1 MKVSLKG
8 RNFNGCWTCRNRK
21 VKCDLRKPLCL
32 RCERAN
38 LECEGY
44 SVRLSWA
51 PPLAV
56 SEADSA
62 LIPLEVFGSHK
73 ETDSFQRRSIE
84 FTKFGKE
91 LTYLTFAELTG
102 KLDKLESA
110 ILKQKLYD
118 YRVGPFSVYK
128 LNNASTRAKRKS
140 EKEDNKSS
148 VKKRLNDGSSRD
160 VHERLKLSKIE
171 SSFVHEDLIEYAK
184 LNIFALKGPEY
195 ELDEQNMLHILY
207 PKFFPNIDS
216 APWYASGE
224 KTSLLFKYDNGQ
236 LVYTPLCKKLI
247 NNFPSI
253 NLTFVKIN
261 YKYNLWNTT
270 VLPVINL
277 IIGEMICSNANL
289 RFEATERND
298 EATDI
303 GELKREIKSCILF
316 LVLSLSAFFQHSGM
330 KLEKT
335 SGKDDLSLTHHGR
348 QQKGERDM
356 ILSDN
361 EKEECFAISIE
372 LRKKVITLLNYH
384 LDEYDNHMIDD
395 SFEYDNMLLLCIILQ
410 LQIDSYFSIFENFE
424 LLHAIGEFILKE
436 RFSKHEVL
444 LNLSKYLIFTFKIMH
459 IFFESSHSINFF
471 NYSIEEEDEEN
482 YRDLKDNYD
491 LTTEND
497 NDDNRNKSYD
507 ISIFPKA
514 PVISQE
520 SDLADAHSESIRNA
534 ANSGSEAISST
545 ISGVPLVFSV
555 QFSQNKTKTSGTRS
569 TGVLNSALGN
579 VIFDEKHN
587 SSNNGEKPKDHKN
600 PVSSTSRD
608 TDKLTTDGRRI
619 ENIPTNTRLY
629 IPNIGFQP
637 LAYEEVVHQMC
648 GIPSTLLSLFF
659 RVIHLT
665 NHKKLFSQRG
675 VFPRNFPK
683 MCADIEDLVLN
694 WKLEDSWC
702 LYSEDAVRQH
712 EISDALSDTITPNAA
727 TEQPTS
733 YFKAIF
739 NNKASLSSS
748 NSAALHAP
756 RRMSSKKFLLS
767 FHECLYHLV
776 MVFRNSIIVYF
787 CQLIKED
794 PIHKYRHYITQALYH
809 LDVLSSLKG
818 GLKNSGINISLSFWP
833 VLVCGCDLESEEEQK
848 ALIQFWEKE
857 DFGVSNWWR
866 AKQILYEIWHRR
878 REGDSCLWMDMVR
891 EWDIVLSL

>member
-1 MKVSLKG
+1 MSLKG

-38 LECEGY
+38 LQCEGY
-44 SVRLSWA
+44 SIRLSWA

-56 SEADSA
+56 SKADGA
-62 LIPLEVFGSHK
+62 LIHLELYGSHK

-84 FTKFGKE
+84 FAKFGKE

-102 KLDKLESA
+102 KLDKLENT

-118 YRVGPFSVYK
+118 YRVGPFSVYR
-128 LNNASTRAKRKS
+128 LNIASPKTKRRP
-140 EKEDNKSS
+140 EGEDNSS
-148 VKKRLNDGSSRD
+148 NSKKRLNKGSLRD

-224 KTSLLFKYDNGQ
+224 KIGLLFKYDNGQ
-236 LVYTPLCKKLI
+236 LNYTPLCKKLV
-247 NNFPSI
+247 NNFPSVD
-253 NLTFVKIN
+253 LTFVKVN
-261 YKYNLWNTT
+261 YKHNLWNTT

-289 RFEATERND
+289 LFEATEKNYQ
-298 EATDI
+298 ATDI
-303 GELKREIKSCILF
+303 GELKRQIKACILF

-330 KLEKT
+330 KQEST
-335 SGKDDLSLTHHGR
+335 SGKEPLSLAQHGR
-348 QQKGERDM
+348 QQRGGFNETLR
-356 ILSDN
+356 SD

-410 LQIDSYFSIFENFE
+410 LQIDSYFSVFENFE

-436 RFSKHEVL
+436 RFGKHDAL
-444 LNLSKYLIFTFKIMH
+444 LNLSKYLICTFKIMH

-471 NYSIEEEDEEN
+471 NYSIEEEDEVN

-491 LTTEND
+491 LTAEND
-497 NDDNRNKSYD
+497 NDDNKNKNYD

-514 PVISQE
+514 PIIGQE

-534 ANSGSEAISST
+534 ANSDSEAISST

-555 QFSQNKTKTSGTRS
+555 QFSQNKAKTSGAPS
-569 TGVLNSALGN
+569 TGILNSASGN
-579 VIFDEKHN
+579 EVIDENHN
-587 SSNNGEKPKDHKN
+587 SANHAEKLEGYEG
-600 PVSSTSRD
+600 SLFSAIRD
-608 TDKLTTDGRRI
+608 TGKPTAYGRRI
-619 ENIPTNTRLY
+619 RNIRTKPRSY

-648 GIPSTLLSLFF
+648 GIPSTLLNLFY

-683 MCADIEDLVLN
+683 ICADIEDLVLN

-702 LYSEDAVRQH
+702 LYTEDAMIPP
-712 EISDALSDTITPNAA
+712 EIPEAGSNTTSPKAA
-727 TEQPTS
+727 MEQPTTH
-733 YFKAIF
+733 FKEIF
-739 NNKASLSSS
+739 NNKATFPSS
-748 NSAALHAP
+748 NSTALWPP
-756 RRMSSKKFLLS
+756 RHRRTKKFLLA

-776 MVFRNSIIVYF
+776 MIFRNSIIVYF

-794 PIHKYRHYITQALYH
+794 PVHKYRNYISQALYH
-809 LDVLSSLKG
+809 LDALLSLKS
-818 GLKNSGINISLSFWP
+818 GLRDSGINISLSFWP
-833 VLVCGCDLESEEEQK
+833 ILVCGCDLESEEEQK

-866 AKQILYEIWHRR
+866 AKQILYEVWHRR

>member
-1 MKVSLKG
+1 MSMKG

-38 LECEGY
+38 LQCEGY

-62 LIPLEVFGSHK
+62 LISLEIFDSHK

-91 LTYLTFAELTG
+91 STYLTFAELTG
-102 KLDKLESA
+102 KLDKLENA
-110 ILKQKLYD
+110 ISKQKLYD
-118 YRVGPFSVYK
+118 YKVGPFSVYK
-128 LNNASTRAKRKS
+128 LNNANTKAKRKS
-140 EKEDNKSS
+140 EKEDHQASA
-148 VKKRLNDGSSRD
+148 KKRLNDGSSRD

-184 LNIFALKGPEY
+184 LNIFALKGLEY

-224 KTSLLFKYDNGQ
+224 KTSLLFNYDSGQ
-236 LVYTPLCKKLI
+236 LIYTPLCKKLI
-247 NNFPSI
+247 NNIPSI
-253 NLTFVKIN
+253 DLTFVKIS
-261 YKYNLWNTT
+261 YKNNLWNTT
-270 VLPVINL
+270 VLPVINS
-277 IIGEMICSNANL
+277 IIGEIICSNTNL
-289 RFEATERND
+289 RFETTERND
-298 EATDI
+298 EVVDI
-303 GELKREIKSCILF
+303 EELKREIKACILF

-330 KLEKT
+330 KSEKT
-335 SGKDDLSLTHHGR
+335 SGKDDLSLTQPGR
-348 QQKGERDM
+348 QQGTK
-356 ILSDN
+356 SDKSLN
-361 EKEECFAISIE
+361 DYEKEECFAISIE

-410 LQIDSYFSIFENFE
+410 LQIDSYFSVFENFE

-436 RFSKHEVL
+436 RFNKHEVL
-444 LNLSKYLIFTFKIMH
+444 SNLSKYLIFTFKIMH

-514 PVISQE
+514 PVIGQE

-534 ANSGSEAISST
+534 ANSGSEAISSA

-555 QFSQNKTKTSGTRS
+555 QFSENNAKTSGTRS
-569 TGVLNSALGN
+569 TEVLNSASGN
-579 VIFDEKHN
+579 VIIDQKYS
-587 SSNNGEKPKDHKN
+587 SSNGGEKRNDYEG
-600 PVSSTSRD
+600 PVSSASRD
-608 TDKLTTDGRRI
+608 ASKHTADGHRI
-619 ENIPTNTRLY
+619 ENIPTNSRSY

-648 GIPSTLLSLFF
+648 GIPSTLLNLFF

-683 MCADIEDLVLN
+683 ICAEIEDLVLN

-702 LYSEDAVRQH
+702 LYSENAVGQQG
-712 EISDALSDTITPNAA
+712 ISDASSNMVTSKAA
-727 TEQPTS
+727 IEQPTS

-739 NNKASLSSS
+739 NNMASLSS
-748 NSAALHAP
+748 P
-756 RRMSSKKFLLS
+756 SSTRLQDTRHKSDKKFLS
-767 FHECLYHLV
+767 TFHECLYHLV
-776 MVFRNSIIVYF
+776 MVFHNSIIVYF

-794 PIHKYRHYITQALYH
+794 PIHKYKHYIWQALYH
-809 LDVLSSLKG
+809 LDVLSTLKG
-818 GLKNSGINISLSFWP
+818 GLKRSGINISLSFWP

-857 DFGVSNWWR
+857 NFGVSNWWR
-866 AKQILYEIWHRR
+866 AKQILYEIWQRR
-878 REGDSCLWMDMVR
+878 REGDSCSWMDMVR